1 MPGNAESDAS
11 ERTGLDETVVAVSVV
26 VVVIVVVGV
35 EVATRAALAG
45 RNTKADEFSLR
56 LTPPDGGVS
65 TSTDGVQ
72 GSVRGEGGM

>member
-11 ERTGLDETVVAVSVV
+11 ERTGLDETVVVAVV